1 MRSSWCC
8 DDEEDLHGVGSELC
22 VGGYAVPVDLTWASA
37 VLDASEE
44 EEDVLVLR
52 YRSHCQ

>member
-8 DDEEDLHGVGSELC
+8 DDEGDLHGVGSELC

-44 EEDVLVLR
+44 EEDVLVL
-52 YRSHCQ
+52 